1 MSADIK
7 LQASEQRER
16 ELHALVAPVADE
28 LEASSVELDLE
39 LDCNSDA
46 VREIASHA
54 RRYRGKRL
62 RAAVVLLTGKACG
75 KLVSEH
81 TKIAAIVEMIHMAT
95 LVHDDVLDRADVRR
109 RVPTVNAK
117 FGNVTAVLLGDW
129 IYARAFAK
137 STKMSNQT
145 CSRLLAEVTATV
157 CRGEIEQS
165 RAKYD
170 FTLTEDRYIQMIDAK
185 TASLYAASSE
195 LGAGYASESELL
207 VNHAREFGK
216 NLGLAFQIVDDCLDL
231 DGSEDVVGK
240 SLGTDIAE
248 GKITLPMIYML
259 QGIGDTGRARMQ
271 SLFNTARDTN
281 RDFAGGAG
289 EPASNGHVHSH
300 IHSNVHKAP
309 VQPSAV
315 LKLLASE
322 FQLSSALE
330 RSYAAADRY
339 VSLALDHLHALP
351 PSPAR
356 ECLDSMAKYI
366 LERRW

>member
-1 MSADIK
+1 MNV
-7 LQASEQRER
+7 QTSEQRER
-16 ELHALVAPVADE
+16 ELHALIAPIADE
-28 LEASSVELDLE
+28 LEASSVELNNE
-39 LDCNSDA
+39 LDCNSEG
-46 VREIASHA
+46 VREIALHA

-75 KLVSEH
+75 RLVPEH

-95 LVHDDVLDRADVRR
+95 LVHDDVLDRADLRR

-117 FGNVTAVLLGDW
+117 FGNNTAVLLGDW

-137 STKMSNQT
+137 STKMNDQT

-195 LGAGYASESELL
+195 LGARYACESELL
-207 VNHAREFGK
+207 VHNSREFGK

-231 DGSEDVVGK
+231 DGSEAVVGK

-259 QGIGDTGRARMQ
+259 QGAGDAASARVQ
-271 SLFNTARDTN
+271 SLFNAARELEH
-281 RDFAGGAG
+281 ASG
-289 EPASNGHVHSH
+289 EPASNGN
-300 IHSNVHKAP
+300 IHNSNIHKGPLQA
-309 VQPSAV
+309 SAV
-315 LKLLASE
+315 LKLLVSE
-322 FQLSSALE
+322 FQLSPAIE
-330 RSYAAADRY
+330 RAYAEADRY
-339 VSLALDHLHALP
+339 IARALKHLQALP